1 VSPFST
7 SRHTASLP
15 AVASPKPAHGQQGF
29 SSQANENTCGPKF
42 FPCYERLNT
51 SQASRV
57 TILSGLRITE
67 CAAFIAGPFATMS
80 LASLGAEVIRI
91 DPLEGG
97 LDYHRW
103 PVTDTGRSLYW
114 AGLNKGKKSVSI
126 DLRSPE
132 GRELAQ
138 AIITAP
144 GEDSGLFITNFPATG
159 WLDFEKLKALR
170 GDLIMANILGNR
182 DGSTALDYTVNC
194 AIGFPS
200 VTGAPGDSTP
210 TNHVLPAWDLLC
222 GMTAATG
229 LLAAERH
236 RRKHGVGQLLKIALS
251 DIALAVVADLGF
263 IAEVQVNGDDRAR
276 HGNHIFGAF
285 GHDFETKDRRR
296 IMVAAVSLGQWKTL
310 CKATGIGDAVKKM
323 EQSENLDMSR
333 EGDRFAARESLA
345 RLLAPWFAAR
355 TVAEAASSL
364 DAEKACWGLYQSFS
378 QLVNEDPRCSTA
390 SSLFAQV
397 DHPGI
402 GTTLTPRSPID
413 FAACEPVPPGAGP
426 ILGQHTD
433 EVLADVLRLSN
444 GQIAAL
450 HDNGIVAGQTA

>member
-1 VSPFST
+1 
-7 SRHTASLP
+7 
-15 AVASPKPAHGQQGF
+15 
-29 SSQANENTCGPKF
+29 
-42 FPCYERLNT
+42 
-51 SQASRV
+51 V

-80 LASLGAEVIRI
+80 LAALGAEVIRI

-103 PVTDTGRSLYW
+103 PVTDSGRSLYW

-126 DLRSPE
+126 DLRAPE

-144 GEDSGLFITNFPATG
+144 GEDAGLFITNFPATG

-194 AIGFPS
+194 AVGFPA
-200 VTGAPGDSTP
+200 VTGTPGDPKP

-229 LLAAERH
+229 LLAAELH
-236 RRKHGVGQLLKIALS
+236 RRKHGAGQLLKIALS
-251 DIALAVVADLGF
+251 DIALAVVGDLGF
-263 IAEVQVNGDDRAR
+263 IAEVQINGHERER

-285 GHDFETKDRRR
+285 GHDFETRDGRR
-296 IMVAAVSLGQWKTL
+296 IMVAAVSIGQWKTL
-310 CKATGIGDAVKKM
+310 CKATGIGAAVTAL
-323 EQSENLDMSR
+323 EQAEGLDMSR
-333 EGDRFAARESLA
+333 EGDRFAAREALT
-345 RLLAPWFAAR
+345 RLLTPWFAAR
-355 TVAEAASSL
+355 TLTEAAASL
-364 DAEKACWGLYQSFS
+364 DGERACWGLYQSFS
-378 QLVNEDPRCSTA
+378 QLVHDDPRCSLA
-390 SSLFAQV
+390 SSLFGQV

-402 GTTLTPRSPID
+402 GATLTPRSPID
-413 FAACEPVPPGAGP
+413 FTACEPQPPGTGP
-426 ILGQHTD
+426 VLGQHTD
-433 EVLADVLRLSN
+433 EVLLDVLQLSS
-444 GQIAAL
+444 GQLAAL
-450 HDNGIVAGQTA
+450 HDKGIVAGTAR

>member
-1 VSPFST
+1 M
-7 SRHTASLP
+7 
-15 AVASPKPAHGQQGF
+15 
-29 SSQANENTCGPKF
+29 
-42 FPCYERLNT
+42 
-51 SQASRV
+51 

-80 LASLGAEVIRI
+80 LAALGADVIRI

-103 PVTDTGRSLYW
+103 PVTESGRSLYW

-126 DLRSPE
+126 DLRSQE

-144 GEDSGLFITNFPATG
+144 GEDAGVFITNFPATG
-159 WLDFEKLKALR
+159 WLDYEKLRQMR

-194 AIGFPS
+194 AVGFPA
-200 VTGAPGDSTP
+200 VTGAPAAGAPGETAP
-210 TNHVLPAWDLLC
+210 VNHVLPAWDLLC

-236 RRKHGVGQLLKIALS
+236 RRRRGAGQLLKIALS
-251 DIALAVVADLGF
+251 DIALAVVGDMGF
-263 IAEVQVNGDDRAR
+263 IAEVQINGEERAR

-285 GHDFETKDRRR
+285 GHDFETADGRRV
-296 IMVAAVSLGQWKTL
+296 MVAAVSLGQWKTL
-310 CKATGIGDAVKKM
+310 CKATGISEAVTAL
-323 EQSENLDMSR
+323 EQSEGLDMSR
-333 EGDRFAARESLA
+333 EGDRFAARHALA
-345 RLLAPWFAAR
+345 ALLTPWFASR
-355 TVAEAASSL
+355 TLAQAAASL
-364 DAEKACWGLYQSFS
+364 DAAKACWGVYQSFS
-378 QLVNEDPRCSTA
+378 QLVHEDSRCSPA
-390 SSLFAQV
+390 NELFAEVQ
-397 DHPGI
+397 HPGI

-426 ILGQHTD
+426 VLGQHTD
-433 EVLADVLRLSN
+433 EVLLDVLKLTS
-444 GQIAAL
+444 GQVAAL
-450 HDNGIVAGQTA
+450 HDKAIVAGMER

>member
-1 VSPFST
+1 M
-7 SRHTASLP
+7 
-15 AVASPKPAHGQQGF
+15 
-29 SSQANENTCGPKF
+29 
-42 FPCYERLNT
+42 
-51 SQASRV
+51 
-57 TILSGLRITE
+57 TILSGLRLTE

-80 LASLGAEVIRI
+80 LAALGAEVIRI

-103 PVTDTGRSLYW
+103 PVTAAGRSLYW

-126 DLRSPE
+126 DLRAPE

-144 GEDSGLFITNFPATG
+144 GEDAGLFITNFPATG

-194 AIGFPS
+194 AVGFPA
-200 VTGAPGDSTP
+200 VTGTPGDPKP

-251 DIALAVVADLGF
+251 DIALAVVGDLGF
-263 IAEVQVNGDDRAR
+263 IAEVQINGDARER

-285 GHDFETKDRRR
+285 GHDFETRDGRR

-310 CKATGIGDAVKKM
+310 CKATGIGEAVTAL
-323 EQSENLDMSR
+323 ERAQGLDMSR
-333 EGDRFAARESLA
+333 EGDRFAARDALA
-345 RLLAPWFAAR
+345 QLLTPWFAAR
-355 TVAEAASSL
+355 TLAAAASSL

-378 QLVNEDPRCSTA
+378 QLVNEDPRCSSA
-390 SSLFAQV
+390 SGLFAPV

-402 GTTLTPRSPID
+402 GVTLTPRSPID
-413 FAACEPVPPGAGP
+413 FTACEPVPPGVGP
-426 ILGQHTD
+426 HLGQHTD
-433 EVLADVLRLSN
+433 EVLLNVLKLSS
-444 GQIAAL
+444 GQVAAL
-450 HDNGIVAGQTA
+450 HDKGIVGGSVRA

>member
-1 VSPFST
+1 
-7 SRHTASLP
+7 
-15 AVASPKPAHGQQGF
+15 
-29 SSQANENTCGPKF
+29 
-42 FPCYERLNT
+42 
-51 SQASRV
+51 V

-80 LASLGAEVIRI
+80 LAALGAEVIRI

-103 PVTDTGRSLYW
+103 PVTESGRSLYW

-144 GEDSGLFITNFPATG
+144 GEDAGLFITNFPATG

-170 GDLIMANILGNR
+170 PDLIMANILGNR

-194 AIGFPS
+194 AVGFPT
-200 VTGAPGDSTP
+200 VTGLPGNQIP
-210 TNHVLPAWDLLC
+210 NNHVLPAWDLLC

-236 RRKHGVGQLLKIALS
+236 RRRHGAGQRLKIALS
-251 DIALAVVADLGF
+251 DIALAVVGDLGC
-263 IAEVQVNGDDRAR
+263 IAEVQLNGHERER

-285 GHDFETKDRRR
+285 GHDFETADNRR

-310 CKATGIGDAVKKM
+310 CKATGIGEAIKQL
-323 EQSENLDMSR
+323 EQSAGLDFTR
-333 EGDRFAARESLA
+333 EGDRFAAREKIA
-345 RLLAPWFAAR
+345 DLLVPWFAVR

-364 DAEKACWGLYQSFS
+364 DSEKACWGLYQSFA
-378 QLVNEDPRCSTA
+378 QLVNEDPRCSLA
-390 SSLFAQV
+390 SSLFGQV
-397 DHPGI
+397 HHPGI
-402 GTTLTPRSPID
+402 GATLTPRSPID
-413 FAACEPVPPGAGP
+413 FAACEPVPPSVGP
-426 ILGQHTD
+426 VLGQHTD
-433 EVLADVLRLSN
+433 EVLLEVLKLST
-444 GQIAAL
+444 GQVAAL
-450 HDNGIVAGQTA
+450 HDKGVIGGVSR

>member
-1 VSPFST
+1 M
-7 SRHTASLP
+7 A
-15 AVASPKPAHGQQGF
+15 
-29 SSQANENTCGPKF
+29 
-42 FPCYERLNT
+42 
-51 SQASRV
+51 
-57 TILSGLRITE
+57 ILSGLRITE

-80 LASLGAEVIRI
+80 LAALGAEVIRI

-97 LDYHRW
+97 LDYQRW
-103 PVTDTGRSLYW
+103 PVTASGRSLYW

-126 DLRSPE
+126 DLRSQE

-144 GEDSGLFITNFPATG
+144 GKDAGVFITNFPATG
-159 WLDFEKLKALR
+159 WLDYEKLKQLR

-194 AIGFPS
+194 AVGFPL
-200 VTGAPGDSTP
+200 VTGTPGHPMP

-236 RRKHGVGQLLKIALS
+236 RRQHGAGQLLKIALS
-251 DIALAVVADLGF
+251 DIALAVVGDLGF
-263 IAEVQVNGDDRAR
+263 IAEVQINGEDRER

-285 GHDFETKDRRR
+285 GHDFETQDGRR

-310 CKATGIGDAVKKM
+310 CKATNITEAVAAL
-323 EQSENLDMSR
+323 EQSTGLDLSR
-333 EGDRFAARESLA
+333 EGDRFAAREAIAAMLT
-345 RLLAPWFAAR
+345 PWFAAR
-355 TVAEAASSL
+355 TVAQAATSL
-364 DAEKACWGLYQSFS
+364 DGAKACWGLYQSFA
-378 QLVNEDPRCSTA
+378 QLVHEDPRCSPA
-390 SSLFAQV
+390 STLFAPI

-413 FAACEPVPPGAGP
+413 FAAADPVPPAAGP
-426 ILGQHTD
+426 VLGQHTD
-433 EVLADVLRLSN
+433 EVLLDVLKLSTA
-444 GQIAAL
+444 QVAAL
-450 HDNGIVAGQTA
+450 HDKGIVAGTER

>member
-1 VSPFST
+1 L
-7 SRHTASLP
+7 ALP
-15 AVASPKPAHGQQGF
+15 KSAGEQQGF
-29 SSQANENTCGPKF
+29 SSPANENTCGPKV
-42 FPCYERLNT
+42 FPCYKQTIISPRT
-51 SQASRV
+51 TRV

-80 LASLGAEVIRI
+80 LAALGAEVIRI

-103 PVTDTGRSLYW
+103 PVTDSGRSLYW

-144 GEDSGLFITNFPATG
+144 GEDGGIFITNFPATG
-159 WLDFEKLKALR
+159 WLDYEKLKARR

-194 AIGFPS
+194 AVGFPA
-200 VTGAPGDSTP
+200 VTGTPGELTP

-236 RRKHGVGQLLKIALS
+236 RRKHGAGQLLKIALS
-251 DIALAVVADLGF
+251 DIALAVVGDLGF
-263 IAEVQVNGDDRAR
+263 IAEVQINGHERER

-285 GHDFETKDRRR
+285 GHDFETRDDRR

-310 CKATGIGDAVKKM
+310 CKATGTGDSITKL
-323 EQSENLDMSR
+323 EQSENLDFAR
-333 EGDRFAARESLA
+333 EGDRFAARDKIA
-345 RLLAPWFAAR
+345 ALLAPWFAAR
-355 TVAEAASSL
+355 TVAQAAAAL
-364 DAEKACWGLYQSFS
+364 DSERACWGLYQSFA
-378 QLVNEDPRCSTA
+378 QLVKEDPRCSPA
-390 SSLFAQV
+390 NALFAPV
-397 DHPGI
+397 HHPHI
-402 GTTLTPRSPID
+402 GTTLTARSPID
-413 FAACEPVPPGAGP
+413 FAACKPTPPGTGP
-426 ILGQHTD
+426 VLGQHTD
-433 EVLADVLRLSN
+433 EVLSEVLKLS
-444 GQIAAL
+444 GAQIGAL
-450 HDNGIVAGQTA
+450 HDKNVIGGAAR

>member
-1 VSPFST
+1 M
-7 SRHTASLP
+7 
-15 AVASPKPAHGQQGF
+15 
-29 SSQANENTCGPKF
+29 
-42 FPCYERLNT
+42 
-51 SQASRV
+51 

-80 LASLGAEVIRI
+80 LAALGAEVIRI

-103 PVTDTGRSLYW
+103 PVTAAGQSLYW
-114 AGLNKGKKSVSI
+114 AGLNKGKKSVAI

-144 GEDSGLFITNFPATG
+144 GEAAGIFITNFPATG
-159 WLDFEKLKALR
+159 WLDFENLKHLR

-182 DGSTALDYTVNC
+182 DGSTALDYTANC
-194 AIGFPS
+194 AVGFPA
-200 VTGAPGDSTP
+200 VTGTPGETTP

-236 RRKHGVGQLLKIALS
+236 RRQHGAGQLLKIALS
-251 DIALAVVADLGF
+251 DIALAVVGDLGF
-263 IAEVQVNGDDRAR
+263 IAEVQINGHERQR

-285 GHDFETKDRRR
+285 GHDFETQDNRR

-310 CKATGIGDAVKKM
+310 CKATGIGDAITQL
-323 EQSENLDMSR
+323 EQSENLDFTR
-333 EGDRFAARESLA
+333 EGDRFTAREKIA
-345 RLLAPWFAAR
+345 ALLKPWFASR
-355 TVAEAASSL
+355 TVAQAAASL
-364 DAEKACWGLYQSFS
+364 DSEKACWGLYQSFS
-378 QLVNEDPRCSTA
+378 QLVNDDPRCSAA

-397 DHPGI
+397 HHPKI

-413 FAACEPVPPGAGP
+413 FAACDPAPPGVGP

-433 EVLADVLRLSN
+433 EVLLEILKLSTAQL
-444 GQIAAL
+444 GTL
-450 HDNGIVAGQTA
+450 HDKRIIAGAER

>member
-1 VSPFST
+1 V
-7 SRHTASLP
+7 
-15 AVASPKPAHGQQGF
+15 
-29 SSQANENTCGPKF
+29 N
-42 FPCYERLNT
+42 
-51 SQASRV
+51 
-57 TILSGLRITE
+57 ILSGLRITE

-80 LASLGAEVIRI
+80 LAALGADVIRI

-103 PVTDTGRSLYW
+103 PVTEAGRSLYW

-144 GEDSGLFITNFPATG
+144 GEDAGLFISNFPATG
-159 WLDFEKLKALR
+159 WLDFEKLKSLR

-194 AIGFPS
+194 AVGFPA
-200 VTGAPGDSTP
+200 VTGVPGDVMP

-229 LLAAERH
+229 LLAAERY
-236 RRKHGVGQLLKIALS
+236 RRKHSTGQLLKIALS
-251 DIALAVVADLGF
+251 DVALAVVGDLGF
-263 IAEVQVNGDDRAR
+263 IAEVQINGEVRAR

-285 GHDFETKDRRR
+285 GHDFETRDGRRV
-296 IMVAAVSLGQWKTL
+296 MVAAVSLGQWKTL
-310 CKATGIGDAVKKM
+310 CKATGIAGAVAALEHAKG
-323 EQSENLDMSR
+323 LDMQR
-333 EGDRFAARESLA
+333 EGDRFAAREDLSA
-345 RLLAPWFAAR
+345 LLEPWFANR
-355 TVAEAASSL
+355 SLAEAASSL

-378 QLVNEDPRCSTA
+378 ELVNDDPRCSPA
-390 SSLFAQV
+390 SSLFGKV
-397 DHPGI
+397 HHPGI

-413 FAACEPVPPGAGP
+413 FTACEPVLPGVGP
-426 ILGQHTD
+426 LLGQHTD
-433 EVLADVLRLSN
+433 EVLLDVLKLSS
-444 GQIAAL
+444 GQVAAL
-450 HDNGIVAGQTA
+450 HDKRIVAGADE